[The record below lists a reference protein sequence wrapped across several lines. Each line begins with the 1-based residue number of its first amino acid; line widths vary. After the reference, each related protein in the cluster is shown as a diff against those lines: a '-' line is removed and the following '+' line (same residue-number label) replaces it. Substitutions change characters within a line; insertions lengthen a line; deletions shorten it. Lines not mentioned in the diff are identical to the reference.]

1 MQQTSFTNESWS
13 AIKAMVHRRWDEIS
27 DEELEA
33 TRGNEEAVIDLLA
46 EKYHIKHEEAE
57 SRFEAALAEEGNQ
70 FHAVDE
76 IRKAEIRF
84 ETDGGRV
91 VPRFED
97 VYGDL
102 KEMKLP
108 SKERH

>member
-1 MQQTSFTNESWS
+1 MQQTSFTNENWN

-27 DEELEA
+27 DEELDATQGIEA
-33 TRGNEEAVIDLLA
+33 AVIALLA
-46 EKYHIKHEEAE
+46 EKYHIEPADAE

-91 VPRFED
+91 IPRFED

-102 KEMKLP
+102 KEMP
-108 SKERH
+108 TSETRH